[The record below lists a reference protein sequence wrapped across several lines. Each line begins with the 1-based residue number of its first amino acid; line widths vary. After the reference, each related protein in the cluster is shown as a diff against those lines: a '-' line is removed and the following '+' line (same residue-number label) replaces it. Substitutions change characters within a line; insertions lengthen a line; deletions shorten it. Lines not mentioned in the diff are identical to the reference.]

1 MKEEK
6 TKFTDFKDLKHK
18 SSYSR
23 LRLFYRK
30 TYIEQL
36 CLELLLKQKYQ
47 VEKWVNRDYIF
58 TNISPFYTFDLWF
71 KTPAAMID
79 VCLKELLLLDLIDI
93 QLKNNVECFQITD
106 SGIECLKSFNIQ
118 NTAATTLNNFAIYR
132 LSISTLIISAL
143 ALVISIIAIIL
154 KT

>member
-1 MKEEK
+1 MKEEEAK
-6 TKFTDFKDLKHK
+6 ITDFQKIKPK

-36 CLELLLKQKYQ
+36 CLELLLRQKYQ
-47 VEKWVNRDYIF
+47 DEKWVNIGYIF
-58 TNISPFYTFDLWF
+58 TNISPFYTFDLWW

-79 VCLKELLLLDLIDI
+79 VCLNELYLLDLIDM
-93 QLKNNVECFQITD
+93 QQKNNIEYFQITD